1 MLGGNDAGAPRGGI
15 ARGEAGQ
22 MDGPALGWRSADQL
36 FGPARSYLPD
46 DDIAMGWLYKA
57 RALIGVAILIAA
69 ALHYH
74 QGTRSIAAYFNP
86 VLGGVTEPMLLALFS
101 VVPATA
107 AVVLFTRPDKRD
119 KAFRQMVRYPGLVA
133 LICLGVYLCIRLL
146 EQLASLNNPLIAIGV
161 IIIGGLICLRF
172 ILFPFRAIYLITVGM
187 CRLGDGHPLL
197 PPIIG
202 TILAWVVAGQGL
214 LAGHAGTGEPAVI
227 SLAVLV
233 GGPLSITA
241 LGHVEV
247 SRLRAQ
253 YPDQFPF
260 RDGPLSSPDDRARAA
275 SAASTMPPAAST
287 GQHPDQPTAR
297 ARYPWRF
304 AVVSTIVLG
313 LVGVIAAYAWNHF
326 ATPRAVNTALSS
338 IQNGQCIQY
347 RPDQGTTVESLPV
360 IPCSATHWGQ
370 FLGLFSIGDPTST
383 PYPGDA
389 AADRMSDAV
398 CTKAFSQ
405 AVGSNPRDYV
415 LWYRRPSE
423 DGWTSNQWS
432 NALCIAE
439 ASDSMP
445 FEGSLSQQPEPVSPA
460 RAKVKPVPLRA
471 VSLSRN
477 SGYSLEPRDPTA
489 APHAEPLT
497 TASALP
503 PAPCGATRPSAG
515 WFGDSGAD
523 ADYQV
528 TQGTALYADISVT
541 IAPLTSAGEKHL
553 PGYLRNLPSTCYS
566 PHWFSFQDG
575 MNYSDDGSFTRPADG
590 TRLLDMGY
598 GQSGSASYLE
608 YWTVSDGY
616 LLDFLYAPS
625 TSVTSAR
632 EPMRSAL
639 AATVRHVN
647 SVLHTHLRA

>member
-1 MLGGNDAGAPRGGI
+1 MGRS
-15 ARGEAGQ
+15 
-22 MDGPALGWRSADQL
+22 LGWRHADQL

-46 DDIAMGWLYKA
+46 DDIVMSWLYKA
-57 RALIGVAILIAA
+57 RALIGVAILIVVAFR
-69 ALHYH
+69 YH
-74 QGTRSIAAYFNP
+74 QGTRSIIDYFSP
-86 VLGGVTEPMLLALFS
+86 VLGGVTKPMLFALFS
-101 VVPATA
+101 VIPATA
-107 AVVLFTRPDKRD
+107 AVVLFTRPGKRD
-119 KAFRQMVRYPGLVA
+119 KAFRQMIRYPGQVA

-146 EQLASLNNPLIAIGV
+146 EHLNVLLLGAGVFIIGV
-161 IIIGGLICLRF
+161 GLLF
-172 ILFPFRAIYLITVGM
+172 LGYILFPFRAIYLITVGL

-202 TILAWVVAGQGL
+202 TLLAWVIAGQGL
-214 LAGHAGTGEPAVI
+214 LTGGTGTGEPAII
-227 SLAVLV
+227 SLAILV
-233 GGPLSITA
+233 GGPLSITV

-260 RDGPLSSPDDRARAA
+260 RDGPLPPPDQPDQPDHSEHPARAA
-275 SAASTMPPAAST
+275 SAGSTMPSAAPA

-297 ARYPWRF
+297 GRYPWRL
-304 AVVSTIVLG
+304 AIVSTVVLG
-313 LVGVIAAYAWNHF
+313 IVAATAGYAWDRF
-326 ATPRAVNTALSS
+326 APPRAVDTALSG
-338 IQNGQCIQY
+338 IQSGQCIQY

-360 IPCSATHWGQ
+360 IPCSAMHWGR
-370 FLGLFSIGDPTST
+370 FLGLFSIGDPAST

-389 AADRMSDAV
+389 AAGRMSEAV
-398 CTKAFSQ
+398 CSKALNR

-471 VSLSRN
+471 VSLS
-477 SGYSLEPRDPTA
+477 SDGGYSPEPGDSTA

-503 PAPCGATRPSAG
+503 PAPCGAAGPSAG

-528 TQGTALYADISVT
+528 TQSDALSAYISVT
-541 IAPLTSAGEKHL
+541 IAPLTPAGEKYL
-553 PGYLRNLPSTCYS
+553 PGYLRNLPSSCYS
-566 PHWFSFQDG
+566 PHWLSFQDG
-575 MNYSDDGSFTRPADG
+575 MNYSDDGGFTRPADG

-598 GQSGSASYLE
+598 GKSGSASYLE

-639 AATVRHVN
+639 VTTVQHVN

>member
-1 MLGGNDAGAPRGGI
+1 
-15 ARGEAGQ
+15 
-22 MDGPALGWRSADQL
+22 MDRPLAGWRYADQL
-36 FGPARSYLPD
+36 FGPTRSYLPD
-46 DDIAMGWLYKA
+46 DDMAMGWLYKT
-57 RALIGVAILIAA
+57 RALIGVAILIVV

-74 QGTRSIAAYFNP
+74 QGTKSIIAYFNP
-86 VLGGVTEPMLLALFS
+86 VLGGVTEPMLLALLS

-107 AVVLFTRPDKRD
+107 AVVVFTRPGKRD
-119 KAFRQMVRYPGLVA
+119 RAFRQMVRYPGQLT

-146 EQLASLNNPLIAIGV
+146 EQLASLHNFLIDIGFL
-161 IIIGGLICLRF
+161 IIGSLIYLRY
-172 ILFPFRAIYLITVGM
+172 ILFPFRAIYLVTVGM

-214 LAGHAGTGEPAVI
+214 LTGYAGAGEPTVI
-227 SLAVLV
+227 SLAILV

-260 RDGPLSSPDDRARAA
+260 RDGPLSSPDHPARAA
-275 SAASTMPPAAST
+275 SAGSTMPSAAPTS
-287 GQHPDQPTAR
+287 QHPNQPTAR
-297 ARYPWRF
+297 GPYPWRL
-304 AVVSTIVLG
+304 AIVSTIVLG
-313 LVGVIAAYAWNHF
+313 IVAATAGYAFDHF
-326 ATPRAVNTALSS
+326 ATPRAVDTALPG
-338 IQNGQCIQY
+338 IQSGQCIQY

-360 IPCSATHWGQ
+360 IPCSALHWGQ
-370 FLGLFSIGDPTST
+370 FLGLFSIGDPAST

-398 CTKAFSQ
+398 CGKALSQ

-432 NALCIAE
+432 NALCVAE

-445 FEGSLSQQPEPVSPA
+445 FEGSLSQQPESVSPA
-460 RAKVKPVPLRA
+460 RAKVKPVPLSA
-471 VSLSRN
+471 VSLSRD
-477 SGYSLEPRDPTA
+477 GGFSLEPGDPTA

-503 PAPCGATRPSAG
+503 PASCSAAEPSIG

-523 ADYQV
+523 ADYQI
-528 TQGTALYADISVT
+528 TQSNTLYAYISVT
-541 IAPLTSAGEKHL
+541 IAPLTPSGQKYL
-553 PGYLRNLPSTCYS
+553 PGYLRNLPGTCYS
-566 PHWFSFQDG
+566 PHWLSFQDG
-575 MNYSDDGSFTRPADG
+575 MNYTDDKGFTRPADG

-598 GQSGSASYLE
+598 GKSGSASYLE

-625 TSVTSAR
+625 TSVMSAR

-639 AATVRHVN
+639 VATVRHVN